1 MPGAAWQPGRCR
13 RAGRAELNSGGPGP
27 KRCFA
32 PGVYA
37 RGDAHDAKAMYMK
50 RILKQSLILITLSAC
65 STSQGPR
72 DASDRQVSG
81 VDYQGNDC
89 ILIRSVRDYTPL
101 DDRHLLIRGPA
112 NRAYFVT
119 LFQPAFDMRG
129 SVSIGFD
136 SRDDQLCPFGGDAV
150 VFGSLGRER
159 STIRSINRVSAEQ
172 EEAILIRFGLK
183 EPTEPK
189 APEPP
194 EVKGAEVEELG

>member
-1 MPGAAWQPGRCR
+1 VPGQLYYPQ
-13 RAGRAELNSGGPGP
+13 LL
-27 KRCFA
+27 
-32 PGVYA
+32 
-37 RGDAHDAKAMYMK
+37 YMK
-50 RILKQSLILITLSAC
+50 NILIHILIVVFLSGCATS
-65 STSQGPR
+65 STAPEAPSRQF
-72 DASDRQVSG
+72 SDL
-81 VDYQGNDC
+81 DYQGNDC

-183 EPTEPK
+183 EPAEPK